1 MSDSGIGFSVKRF
14 VIFIVACAIIIVVF
28 EGMSDAGGSMI
39 KGQVSRTTSK
49 FHPEKNV
56 EDRIKPA
63 FVLEDKTSVASV
75 DNSSGDSVADSW
87 NAEDSCEQVIEG
99 NDMLQ
104 FNLKEMKVSA
114 ACGSVTVTLKHTGV
128 MAAEI
133 MGHNWVLTSDA
144 DFMPMATAAAGAGL
158 ENNYVP
164 VGDDRVLAAT
174 SIIGGGEETS
184 VTFSIGSF
192 SAGDDYTFFCSF
204 PGHYA
209 IMKGSFKV
217 IA

>member
-1 MSDSGIGFSVKRF
+1 MSDSGLGFSVKRF
-14 VIFIVACAIIIVVF
+14 VIFIVACAIITLVF
-28 EGMSDAGGSMI
+28 EGMSDVGGSMI

-56 EDRIKPA
+56 GDRIKPV
-63 FVLEDKTSVASV
+63 FVLEDKTAVASA
-75 DNSSGDSVADSW
+75 DNSSDDSVVDSW
-87 NAEDSCEQVIEG
+87 NAADSCEQVIEG

-114 ACGSVTVTLKHTGV
+114 ACDSVTVTLKHTGV

-133 MGHNWVLTSDA
+133 MGHNWVLTSDSN
-144 DFMPMATAAAGAGL
+144 FMPVATAAAGAGL

-164 VGDDRVLAAT
+164 VGDDRVLSAT

-184 VTFSIGSF
+184 VTFSIGNL

>member
-14 VIFIVACAIIIVVF
+14 VIFIVACAIIILVF

-63 FVLEDKTSVASV
+63 FVLEDKTAVASV

>member
-1 MSDSGIGFSVKRF
+1 VSDSGIGFSVKRF
-14 VIFIVACAIIIVVF
+14 VIFIVACAIIIVAF
-28 EGMSDAGGSMI
+28 EGMGDVGGSMI

-63 FVLEDKTSVASV
+63 FVLEDKAAVAST
-75 DNSSGDSVADSW
+75 DNSSDDSVADSW
-87 NAEDSCEQVIEG
+87 NAADSCEQVIEG

-114 ACGSVTVTLKHTGV
+114 ACSSVTVTLKHTGV

-144 DFMPMATAAAGAGL
+144 DFMPVAAAAAGAGL

-174 SIIGGGEETS
+174 SIIGGGKETS

>member
-1 MSDSGIGFSVKRF
+1 MSDSGLGFSVKRF
-14 VIFIVACAIIIVVF
+14 VIFIVACAIITLVF
-28 EGMSDAGGSMI
+28 EGMSDVGGSMI

-56 EDRIKPA
+56 GDRIKPV
-63 FVLEDKTSVASV
+63 FVLEDKTAVASA
-75 DNSSGDSVADSW
+75 DNSSDDSVVDSW
-87 NAEDSCEQVIEG
+87 NAADSCEQVIEG

-114 ACGSVTVTLKHTGV
+114 ACDSVTVTLKHTGV
-128 MAAEI
+128 MAAEV
-133 MGHNWVLTSDA
+133 MGHNWVLTTDS
-144 DFMPMATAAAGAGL
+144 DFMPVATAAAGAGL

-164 VGDDRVLAAT
+164 VGDDRVLSAT

-184 VTFSIGSF
+184 VTFSIRSL

-209 IMKGSFKV
+209 IMKGAFKV

>member
-1 MSDSGIGFSVKRF
+1 VSDSGLGFSVKRF
-14 VIFIVACAIIIVVF
+14 VIFIVACAIITLVF
-28 EGMSDAGGSMI
+28 EGMSDVGGSMI

-56 EDRIKPA
+56 VDRIKPV
-63 FVLEDKTSVASV
+63 FVLEDKTAVASA
-75 DNSSGDSVADSW
+75 DNSSDDSVVDSW
-87 NAEDSCEQVIEG
+87 NAADSCEQVIEG

-114 ACGSVTVTLKHTGV
+114 ACDSVTVTLKHTGV

-133 MGHNWVLTSDA
+133 MGHNWVLTTDS
-144 DFMPMATAAAGAGL
+144 DFMPVATAAAGAGL

-164 VGDDRVLAAT
+164 VGDDRVLSAT

-184 VTFSIGSF
+184 VTFSIGSL

>member
-63 FVLEDKTSVASV
+63 FVLEDKTAVASV

-144 DFMPMATAAAGAGL
+144 DFMPVATAAAGAGL

-192 SAGDDYTFFCSF
+192 SAGDEYTFFCSF

>member
-1 MSDSGIGFSVKRF
+1 MSDSGLGFSVKRF
-14 VIFIVACAIIIVVF
+14 IIFIVGCAVAILIF
-28 EGMSDAGGSMI
+28 EGMGEVGGSMI

-56 EDRIKPA
+56 GDRIKPV
-63 FVLEDKTSVASV
+63 FVLEDKTAVASA
-75 DNSSGDSVADSW
+75 DNSSDDSVVDSW
-87 NAEDSCEQVIEG
+87 NAADSCEQVIEG

-114 ACGSVTVTLKHTGV
+114 ACDSVTVTLKHIGV

-133 MGHNWVLTSDA
+133 MGHNWVLTTDS
-144 DFMPMATAAAGAGL
+144 DFMPVATAAAGAGL

-164 VGDDRVLAAT
+164 VGDDRVLSAT

-184 VTFSIGSF
+184 VTFSIGSL

>member
-1 MSDSGIGFSVKRF
+1 MSDSGLGFSVKRF
-14 VIFIVACAIIIVVF
+14 VIFIVACAIITLVF
-28 EGMSDAGGSMI
+28 EGMSDVGGSMI

-56 EDRIKPA
+56 VDRIKPV
-63 FVLEDKTSVASV
+63 FVLEDKTAVASA
-75 DNSSGDSVADSW
+75 DNSSDDSVIDSW
-87 NAEDSCEQVIEG
+87 DAADSCEQVIEG

-114 ACGSVTVTLKHTGV
+114 ACDSVTVTLKHTGV

-133 MGHNWVLTSDA
+133 MGHNWVLTTDS
-144 DFMPMATAAAGAGL
+144 DFMPVATAAAGAGL

-164 VGDDRVLAAT
+164 VGDDRVLSAT

-184 VTFSIGSF
+184 VTFSIGSL

>member
-1 MSDSGIGFSVKRF
+1 MSDSGLGFSVKRF
-14 VIFIVACAIIIVVF
+14 VIFIVACAIITLVF
-28 EGMSDAGGSMI
+28 EGMSDVGGSMI

-56 EDRIKPA
+56 GDRIKPV
-63 FVLEDKTSVASV
+63 FVLEDKTAVASA
-75 DNSSGDSVADSW
+75 DNSSDDLVVDSW
-87 NAEDSCEQVIEG
+87 NAADSCEQVIEG

-114 ACGSVTVTLKHTGV
+114 ACDSVTVTLKHTGV

-133 MGHNWVLTSDA
+133 MGHNWVLTSDSN
-144 DFMPMATAAAGAGL
+144 FMPVATAAAGAGL

-164 VGDDRVLAAT
+164 VEDDRVLSAT

-184 VTFSIGSF
+184 VTFSIGSL
-192 SAGDDYTFFCSF
+192 SVGDDYTFFCSF

>member
-1 MSDSGIGFSVKRF
+1 MSDSGLGFSVKRF
-14 VIFIVACAIIIVVF
+14 VIFIVACAIITLVF
-28 EGMSDAGGSMI
+28 EGMSDVGGSMI

-56 EDRIKPA
+56 GDRIKPV
-63 FVLEDKTSVASV
+63 FVLEDKTAVASA
-75 DNSSGDSVADSW
+75 DNSSDDSVVDSW
-87 NAEDSCEQVIEG
+87 NAADSCEQVIEG

-114 ACGSVTVTLKHTGV
+114 ACDSVTVTLKHTGV

-133 MGHNWVLTSDA
+133 MGHNWVLTTDS
-144 DFMPMATAAAGAGL
+144 DFMPVATAAGGAGL

-164 VGDDRVLAAT
+164 VGDDRVLSAT

-184 VTFSIGSF
+184 VTFSIGSL

>member
-1 MSDSGIGFSVKRF
+1 MSDSGLGFSVKRF
-14 VIFIVACAIIIVVF
+14 VIFIVACAIITLVF
-28 EGMSDAGGSMI
+28 EGMSDVGGSMI

-56 EDRIKPA
+56 VDRIKPV
-63 FVLEDKTSVASV
+63 FVLEDKTAVASA
-75 DNSSGDSVADSW
+75 DNSSDDSVVDSW
-87 NAEDSCEQVIEG
+87 NAADSCEQVIEG

-114 ACGSVTVTLKHTGV
+114 ACDSVTVTLKHTGV
-128 MAAEI
+128 MAAEV
-133 MGHNWVLTSDA
+133 MGHNWVLTTDS
-144 DFMPMATAAAGAGL
+144 DFMPVATAAAGAGL

-164 VGDDRVLAAT
+164 VGDDRVLSAT

-184 VTFSIGSF
+184 VTFSIGSL

>member
-63 FVLEDKTSVASV
+63 FVLEDKTAVASV

-87 NAEDSCEQVIEG
+87 NAADSCEQVIEG

-174 SIIGGGEETS
+174 SIIGGGEEAS

>member
-1 MSDSGIGFSVKRF
+1 MIT
-14 VIFIVACAIIIVVF
+14 FILKVLILVYLF
-28 EGMSDAGGSMI
+28 YMI
-39 KGQVSRTTSK
+39 KYVY
-49 FHPEKNV
+49 
-56 EDRIKPA
+56 
-63 FVLEDKTSVASV
+63 
-75 DNSSGDSVADSW
+75 
-87 NAEDSCEQVIEG
+87 
-99 NDMLQ
+99 DMLQ

-114 ACGSVTVTLKHTGV
+114 ACSSVTVTLKHTGV

-144 DFMPMATAAAGAGL
+144 DFMPIATAAAGAGL

>member
-1 MSDSGIGFSVKRF
+1 MSDSGLGFSVKRF
-14 VIFIVACAIIIVVF
+14 VIFIVACAIITLVF
-28 EGMSDAGGSMI
+28 EGMSDVGGSMI

-56 EDRIKPA
+56 GDRIKPV
-63 FVLEDKTSVASV
+63 FVLEDKIAVASA
-75 DNSSGDSVADSW
+75 DNSSDDSVVYSW
-87 NAEDSCEQVIEG
+87 NAADSCEQVIEG

-114 ACGSVTVTLKHTGV
+114 ACDSVTVTLKHTGV
-128 MAAEI
+128 MAAEV
-133 MGHNWVLTSDA
+133 MGHNWVLTSDV
-144 DFMPMATAAAGAGL
+144 DFMPVATAAAGAGL

-164 VGDDRVLAAT
+164 VGDDRVLSAT

-184 VTFSIGSF
+184 VTFSIGSL

>member
-1 MSDSGIGFSVKRF
+1 MSDSGLGFSVKRF
-14 VIFIVACAIIIVVF
+14 VIFIVACAIITLVF
-28 EGMSDAGGSMI
+28 EGMSDVGGSMI

-56 EDRIKPA
+56 GDRIKPV
-63 FVLEDKTSVASV
+63 FVLEDKTAVASA
-75 DNSSGDSVADSW
+75 DNSSDDSVVYSW
-87 NAEDSCEQVIEG
+87 NAADSCEQVIEG

-114 ACGSVTVTLKHTGV
+114 ACDSVTVTLKHTGV

-133 MGHNWVLTSDA
+133 MGHNWVLTTDS
-144 DFMPMATAAAGAGL
+144 DFMPVATAAAGAGL

-164 VGDDRVLAAT
+164 VGDDRVLSAT

-184 VTFSIGSF
+184 VTFSIGSL

-204 PGHYA
+204 PGHFA

>member
-1 MSDSGIGFSVKRF
+1 VSDSGIGFSVKRF

-63 FVLEDKTSVASV
+63 FVLEDKPAVASV
-75 DNSSGDSVADSW
+75 DNSSDDSVADSW
-87 NAEDSCEQVIEG
+87 NAADSCEQVIEG

>member
-1 MSDSGIGFSVKRF
+1 VSDSGLGFSVKRF
-14 VIFIVACAIIIVVF
+14 VIFIVACAIITLVF
-28 EGMSDAGGSMI
+28 EGMSDVGGSMI

-56 EDRIKPA
+56 GDRIKPV
-63 FVLEDKTSVASV
+63 FVLEDKVAVASA
-75 DNSSGDSVADSW
+75 DNSSDDSVVDSW
-87 NAEDSCEQVIEG
+87 NAADSCEQVIEG

-133 MGHNWVLTSDA
+133 MGHNWVLTTDS
-144 DFMPMATAAAGAGL
+144 DFMPVATAAAGAGL

-164 VGDDRVLAAT
+164 VGDDRVLSAT

-184 VTFSIGSF
+184 VTFSIGSL
-192 SAGDDYTFFCSF
+192 SAADDYTFFCSF

>member
-1 MSDSGIGFSVKRF
+1 MSDSGLGFSVKRF
-14 VIFIVACAIIIVVF
+14 VIFIVACAIITLVF
-28 EGMSDAGGSMI
+28 EGMSDVGGSMI

-56 EDRIKPA
+56 GDRIKPV
-63 FVLEDKTSVASV
+63 FVLEDKTAVASA
-75 DNSSGDSVADSW
+75 DNSSDDSVVDSW
-87 NAEDSCEQVIEG
+87 NAADSCEQVIEG

-114 ACGSVTVTLKHTGV
+114 ACDSVTVTLKHTGV
-128 MAAEI
+128 MAAEV
-133 MGHNWVLTSDA
+133 MGHNWVLTTDS
-144 DFMPMATAAAGAGL
+144 DFMPVATAAAGAGL

-164 VGDDRVLAAT
+164 VGDDRVLSAT
-174 SIIGGGEETS
+174 SIIGGGGETS
-184 VTFSIGSF
+184 VTFSIGSL

>member
-1 MSDSGIGFSVKRF
+1 MSDSGLGFSVKRF
-14 VIFIVACAIIIVVF
+14 VIFIVACAIITLVF
-28 EGMSDAGGSMI
+28 EGMSDVGGSMI

-56 EDRIKPA
+56 GDRIKPV
-63 FVLEDKTSVASV
+63 FVLEDKTAVASA
-75 DNSSGDSVADSW
+75 DNSSDDSVVDSW
-87 NAEDSCEQVIEG
+87 NAADSCEQVIEG

-114 ACGSVTVTLKHTGV
+114 DCDSVTVTLKHTGV
-128 MAAEI
+128 MAAEV
-133 MGHNWVLTSDA
+133 MGHNWVLTTDS
-144 DFMPMATAAAGAGL
+144 DFMPVATAAAGAGL

-164 VGDDRVLAAT
+164 VGDDRVLSAT

-184 VTFSIGSF
+184 VTFSIGSL

>member
-1 MSDSGIGFSVKRF
+1 MSDSGLGFSVKRF

-28 EGMSDAGGSMI
+28 EGMGDVGGSMI

-63 FVLEDKTSVASV
+63 FVLEDKAAVASV
-75 DNSSGDSVADSW
+75 DNSSDDSVADSW
-87 NAEDSCEQVIEG
+87 NAADSCEQVIEG

-114 ACGSVTVTLKHTGV
+114 ACSSVTVTLKHTGV

-133 MGHNWVLTSDA
+133 MGHNWVLTTDS
-144 DFMPMATAAAGAGL
+144 DFMPVATAAAGAGL
-158 ENNYVP
+158 ESNYVP
-164 VGDDRVLAAT
+164 VGDDRVLSAT

-184 VTFSIGSF
+184 VTFSIESF

>member
-1 MSDSGIGFSVKRF
+1 MSVSGLGFSVKRF
-14 VIFIVACAIIIVVF
+14 VIFIVACAIITLVF
-28 EGMSDAGGSMI
+28 EGMSDVGGSMI

-56 EDRIKPA
+56 GDRIKPV
-63 FVLEDKTSVASV
+63 FVLEDKAAVASA
-75 DNSSGDSVADSW
+75 DNSSDDSVVDSW
-87 NAEDSCEQVIEG
+87 NAADSCEQVIEG

-114 ACGSVTVTLKHTGV
+114 ACDSVTVTLKHTGV

-133 MGHNWVLTSDA
+133 MGHNWVLTSDSN
-144 DFMPMATAAAGAGL
+144 FMPVATAAAGAGL

-164 VGDDRVLAAT
+164 VGDDRVLSAT

-184 VTFSIGSF
+184 VTFSIGNL

>member
-1 MSDSGIGFSVKRF
+1 MSDSGLGFSVKRF
-14 VIFIVACAIIIVVF
+14 VIFIVACAIITLVF
-28 EGMSDAGGSMI
+28 EGMSDVGGSMI

-56 EDRIKPA
+56 GDRIKPV
-63 FVLEDKTSVASV
+63 FVLEDKAAVASA
-75 DNSSGDSVADSW
+75 DNSSDDSVVDSW
-87 NAEDSCEQVIEG
+87 NAADSCEQVIEG

-114 ACGSVTVTLKHTGV
+114 ACDSVTVTLKHTGV

-133 MGHNWVLTSDA
+133 MGHNWVLTTDS
-144 DFMPMATAAAGAGL
+144 DFMPVATAAAGAGL

-164 VGDDRVLAAT
+164 VGDDRVLSAT

-184 VTFSIGSF
+184 VTFSIGSL

-217 IA
+217 ID

>member
-1 MSDSGIGFSVKRF
+1 MSDSGLGFSVKRF
-14 VIFIVACAIIIVVF
+14 VIFIVACAIITLVF
-28 EGMSDAGGSMI
+28 EGMSDVGGSMI

-56 EDRIKPA
+56 GDRIKPV
-63 FVLEDKTSVASV
+63 FVLEDKTAVASAE
-75 DNSSGDSVADSW
+75 NSSDDSVVDSW
-87 NAEDSCEQVIEG
+87 NAADSCEQVIEG

-114 ACGSVTVTLKHTGV
+114 ACTSVTVTLKHTGV
-128 MAAEI
+128 MAAEV
-133 MGHNWVLTSDA
+133 MGHNWVLTTDS
-144 DFMPMATAAAGAGL
+144 DFMPVATAAAGAGL

-164 VGDDRVLAAT
+164 VGDDRVLSAT

-184 VTFSIGSF
+184 VTFSIGSL

>member
-63 FVLEDKTSVASV
+63 FVLEEKTAVASV

-144 DFMPMATAAAGAGL
+144 DFMPVATAAAGAGL

-192 SAGDDYTFFCSF
+192 SAGDEYTFFCSF

>member
-1 MSDSGIGFSVKRF
+1 VSDSGLGFSVKRF
-14 VIFIVACAIIIVVF
+14 IIFIVGSAVAILIF
-28 EGMSDAGGSMI
+28 EGMGEVGGNMI
-39 KGQVSRTTSK
+39 KGQVSKTTSK
-49 FHPEKNV
+49 YHPEKNV

-63 FVLEDKTSVASV
+63 FVLEDKVAV
-75 DNSSGDSVADSW
+75 ANAANSSVSSSADEW
-87 NAEDSCEQVIEG
+87 NAEGSCEQIIEG

-114 ACGSVTVTLKHTGV
+114 TCANVTVILKHTGV

-133 MGHNWVLTSDA
+133 MGHNWVLSSDA
-144 DFMPMATAAAGAGL
+144 DFMPVATAAAGAGL
-158 ENNYVP
+158 ANNYVP
-164 VGDDRVLAAT
+164 VDDNRVLAAT

-184 VTFSIGSF
+184 VTFSIENLSVED
-192 SAGDDYTFFCSF
+192 AYTFFCSF

-209 IMKGSFKV
+209 IMKGAFKV

>member
-1 MSDSGIGFSVKRF
+1 MSDSGLGFSVKRF
-14 VIFIVACAIIIVVF
+14 VIFIVACAILTLVF
-28 EGMSDAGGSMI
+28 EGIGDVGGSMI

-56 EDRIKPA
+56 GDRIKPV
-63 FVLEDKTSVASV
+63 FVLEDKAAVASA
-75 DNSSGDSVADSW
+75 DNSSDDSVVDSW
-87 NAEDSCEQVIEG
+87 NAADSCEQVIEG
-99 NDMLQ
+99 NDILQ

-114 ACGSVTVTLKHTGV
+114 ACDSVTVTLKHTGV

-133 MGHNWVLTSDA
+133 MGHNWVLTSDSN
-144 DFMPMATAAAGAGL
+144 FMPVATAAAGAGL

-164 VGDDRVLAAT
+164 VGDDRVLSAT

-184 VTFSIGSF
+184 VTFSIGSL

>member
-14 VIFIVACAIIIVVF
+14 VIFIVACAIIILVF

-63 FVLEDKTSVASV
+63 FVLEDKTAVASV

-114 ACGSVTVTLKHTGV
+114 ACSSVTVTLKHTGV

-144 DFMPMATAAAGAGL
+144 DFMPVATAAAGAGL

>member
-1 MSDSGIGFSVKRF
+1 MSDSGLGFSVKRF
-14 VIFIVACAIIIVVF
+14 VIFIVACAIITLVF
-28 EGMSDAGGSMI
+28 EGMSDVGGSMI

-56 EDRIKPA
+56 GDRIKPV
-63 FVLEDKTSVASV
+63 FVLEDKAAVASA
-75 DNSSGDSVADSW
+75 DNSSDDSVVDSW
-87 NAEDSCEQVIEG
+87 NAADSCEQVIEG

-114 ACGSVTVTLKHTGV
+114 ACDSVTVTLKHTGV

-133 MGHNWVLTSDA
+133 MGHNWVLTSDSN
-144 DFMPMATAAAGAGL
+144 FMPVATAAAGAGL

-164 VGDDRVLAAT
+164 VGDDRVLSAT

-184 VTFSIGSF
+184 VTFSIGSL